1 LQHRLEAAE
10 PQQWAEIYASRR
22 VELAAETVG
31 RSAGHGSYGDCDV
44 SRYTKMA
51 FETEL
56 AALSGACE
64 GQRDSTLWRAACS
77 LMELVK
83 AGALGRAEVE
93 RELLKAALSIGL
105 EERIIVEKLSR
116 AYEHVDPRDL
126 SHVGGVR
133 KQKPRQEG
141 PQTGGN
147 DGGDPDPSTSEP
159 REEQSGST
167 ASSFGEPLDG
177 EHEDGDVEPTDA
189 HPKPPNQLIDGIPGA
204 LGILA
209 AHIRDIDPYSDEV
222 RALTIS
228 IAATASLAGA
238 GYECRNF
245 NHTTCCDLF
254 LVNLGGS
261 GTGKTDLTK
270 KAIRFV
276 QEAVGRRDS
285 CPFQFLGGAGSGE
298 GLWDAVAASN
308 IGGCPFATY
317 VFDEFGDELSSMMAL
332 GSYKAGALIL
342 IRQLTNA
349 GDSVISAPKLSL
361 RSKAAPRSPLAYPVV
376 SFLGITTGRQ
386 FVEALGSGRMLENGI
401 EARMLA
407 LPSGEPGEFDVVSLP
422 TPKKLIPALQEIW
435 KQTIEVTRQPSG
447 ERPNRILVHLGE
459 DVETKLLEMLRAQ
472 SAEASRLDQQGE
484 AWASVVNRRTEHV
497 IKLAMLW
504 AISADPAKPVITHQA
519 INWAA
524 SVVAYKEEAFS
535 GIRAKFVTLSQ
546 RSEEGRVLRAKI
558 VEALKVEQ
566 AKHRRDSHWS
576 GMRFRDLMR
585 YLKLDRD
592 EAAKEVNNLITQELI
607 LAFDREGKSLEEV
620 QRNRPALLKPRRT
633 AYLK

>member
-1 LQHRLEAAE
+1 
-10 PQQWAEIYASRR
+10 
-22 VELAAETVG
+22 
-31 RSAGHGSYGDCDV
+31 
-44 SRYTKMA
+44 
-51 FETEL
+51 
-56 AALSGACE
+56 
-64 GQRDSTLWRAACS
+64 
-77 LMELVK
+77 MELVK

-254 LVNLGGS
+254 LVNLGDS
-261 GTGKTDLTK
+261 GTGQTDLTK

-332 GSYKAGALIL
+332 GSYKA
-342 IRQLTNA
+342 
-349 GDSVISAPKLSL
+349 VP
-361 RSKAAPRSPLAYPVV
+361 SP
-376 SFLGITTGRQ
+376 
-386 FVEALGSGRMLENGI
+386 
-401 EARMLA
+401 
-407 LPSGEPGEFDVVSLP
+407 
-422 TPKKLIPALQEIW
+422 
-435 KQTIEVTRQPSG
+435 
-447 ERPNRILVHLGE
+447 
-459 DVETKLLEMLRAQ
+459 
-472 SAEASRLDQQGE
+472 
-484 AWASVVNRRTEHV
+484 
-497 IKLAMLW
+497 
-504 AISADPAKPVITHQA
+504 
-519 INWAA
+519 
-524 SVVAYKEEAFS
+524 
-535 GIRAKFVTLSQ
+535 
-546 RSEEGRVLRAKI
+546 
-558 VEALKVEQ
+558 
-566 AKHRRDSHWS
+566 
-576 GMRFRDLMR
+576 
-585 YLKLDRD
+585 
-592 EAAKEVNNLITQELI
+592 
-607 LAFDREGKSLEEV
+607 
-620 QRNRPALLKPRRT
+620 
-633 AYLK
+633 